1 MPKLLLDFV
10 VFGDAV
16 PQGSMSN
23 YGHGRVTHSKREK
36 LMDWRRTIQVAL
48 QMKGYQFKDALV
60 KGPVAIR
67 AIFYATRPSSAPK
80 KAIYKRTA
88 PDLDKLCRALGDA
101 LEGTV
106 LQNDSI
112 VVIWHAAKLYTDGAS
127 RLEVEIWELDAAD
140 TAQIQ
145 RGAPTLQLFQET
157 PGCGLSSP
165 GGLTAT

>member
-1 MPKLLLDFV
+1 MPKLLVDFV
-10 VFGDAV
+10 VYGDAV

-48 QMKGYQFKDALV
+48 QMKGHSFKDALV

-67 AIFYATRPSSAPK
+67 ALFYATRPTSTSK
-80 KAIYKRTA
+80 KAVYKRTA

-112 VVIWHAAKLYTDGAS
+112 VVLWHAAKLYTDGAS
-127 RLEVEIWELDAAD
+127 RLEVEIWELESSD
-140 TAQIQ
+140 TAQMP
-145 RGAPTLQLFQET
+145 RGTPSLQLFEAQ
-157 PGCGLSSP
+157 L
-165 GGLTAT
+165 

>member
-1 MPKLLLDFV
+1 MPKLVLEFT

-23 YGHGRVTHSKREK
+23 FGKGRVTHSKREK

-48 QMKGYQFKDALV
+48 QMKGYNFRDALI

-67 AIFYATRPSSAPK
+67 ALFYANRPTSVPK
-80 KAIYKRTA
+80 KAVYKHTA
-88 PDLDKLCRALGDA
+88 PDLDKLQRALGDA

-112 VVIWHAAKLYTDGAS
+112 VACWHCWKLYTDGAS
-127 RLEVEIWELDAAD
+127 RVEVEIWELDAAD
-140 TAQIQ
+140 TAAMV
-145 RGAPTLQLFQET
+145 RGSAP
-157 PGCGLSSP
+157 GLSLFAESP
-165 GGLTAT
+165 RTM